1 MEDKNKVS
9 YDLALEYAEA
19 RHERTVKRFIL
30 AIIIMFILFF
40 ANNAAWLY
48 AWMQYE
54 YVGEEVTVDGTDGIA
69 GYVNNGGTFING
81 TSNGEETSSP

>member
-1 MEDKNKVS
+1 MEEKNFS
-9 YDLALEYAEA
+9 LNMALENTEV
-19 RHERTVKRFIL
+19 RHERTVKRFII
-30 AIIIMFILFF
+30 AIIIMIIIIF
-40 ANNAAWLY
+40 ANNLAWLW

-81 TSNGEETSSP
+81 TSNSETASSS